1 MGKTAK
7 KKKTSSSLLDTL
19 KKLDGSKK
27 SFDAKKFTGTINW
40 EIDPLEYQK
49 EVREDRSEYSS

>member
-7 KKKTSSSLLDTL
+7 KKKTSSSLLETL

-27 SFDAKKFTGTINW
+27 AFDAKKFTGTINW

-49 EVREDRSEYSS
+49 EVRKD

>member
-7 KKKTSSSLLDTL
+7 KKKTSSSLIESL
-19 KKLDGSKK
+19 KKLNGAKK
-27 SFDAKKFTGTINW
+27 AFDAKKYTGTINW